1 MGSRKAVPWLLPI
14 FAGLPLAAAQPPAT
28 AQAWNLL
35 HTGASD
41 SKPEV
46 RQQAAAALGSMT
58 GIGEA
63 IGLLEKLLSQ
73 DEEADVR
80 QTAAAGL
87 GAMKARSALP
97 YLKDAI
103 DDPDL
108 GVSYA
113 AVRSLWD
120 MGDLSGRQN
129 LEAILSKHRGTSTG
143 GLHKQIEAAK
153 RKIHSPAAL
162 ARITLDN
169 ASGAILGPLAIGYG
183 PAKSLMND
191 SGATSRAFA
200 ADLLSRHCNDESRQ
214 VLEERMAAEGNL
226 GVKTAIARALAQCGD
241 KQSLPLLEAYMAD
254 SRDAL
259 KFMAAASVIRL
270 NQPKTVPPKPVRK
283 KPRTAPRRHASSS
296 PPSKPSSSP

>member
-1 MGSRKAVPWLLPI
+1 MGSRKAVPWLLP
-14 FAGLPLAAAQPPAT
+14 FVASLPLAAAHPSPT

-87 GAMKARSALP
+87 GAMKARTAIP

-120 MGDLSGRQN
+120 LGDLSGRQN
-129 LEAILSKHRGTSTG
+129 LEAILSKRRGTSTG
-143 GLHKQIEAAK
+143 GLHKQVEAAK

-169 ASGAILGPLAIGYG
+169 ASGAILGPFAIGYG
-183 PAKSLMND
+183 PAKALMSD

-200 ADLLSRHCNDESRQ
+200 ADLLSRHCDNESRQ

-226 GVKTAIARALAQCGD
+226 GVKTAIARALARCGD
-241 KQSLPLLEAYMAD
+241 KQSLPILEAYMAD

-270 NQPKTVPPKPVRK
+270 NQPKTAPAKPVRK
-283 KPRTAPRRHASSS
+283 KRRPTLRHPASSS
-296 PPSKPSSSP
+296 PPGKPSSTP

>member
-1 MGSRKAVPWLLPI
+1 MGSRNSVSWLLPI
-14 FAGLPLAAAQPPAT
+14 FVGVPLAAAQTSPT

-41 SKPEV
+41 SKPDV

-58 GIGEA
+58 GISEA
-63 IGLLEKLLSQ
+63 IEMLEKLLSQ

-80 QTAAAGL
+80 QTAAVGL
-87 GAMKARSALP
+87 GTMKARSAIP

-120 MGDLSGRQN
+120 MGDYSGRQN
-129 LEAILSKHRGTSTG
+129 LEAILSKRRGTSTG

-153 RKIHSPAAL
+153 RKIHSPAEL

-169 ASGAILGPLAIGYG
+169 ASGAILGPFAIGYG
-183 PAKSLMND
+183 PAKALLND
-191 SGATSRAFA
+191 TGATTRAFA
-200 ADLLSRHCNDESRQ
+200 ADLLSRHCDDESRQ

-241 KQSLPLLEAYMAD
+241 KQSLPILEAYMAD

-270 NQPKTVPPKPVRK
+270 NQPKPAPAKTVK
-283 KPRTAPRRHASSS
+283 KKRRPAPRGRASSS
-296 PPSKPSSSP
+296 TPGTPSAHP